1 MKCECRCEEWKKN
14 YSNMANWDFCPYCG
28 ADIRKSEP
36 GKPLIVKSGETWVSH
51 LEGVDYLWTGEY
63 EPEVFGVIHYDD
75 IYKLHGEWQDFR
87 DIILDDTI
95 AKSRPIINTSRHG
108 NEPIL
113 VKLYGVVKDI
123 NHPFI
128 CFRQNDSNLDLY
140 SANCRL
146 ATAQELENNA

>member
-1 MKCECRCEEWKKN
+1 MKCECEEWKKN
-14 YSNMANWDFCPYCG
+14 YSNMPNWDFCPYCG
-28 ADIRKSEP
+28 ADIRKSEE
-36 GKPLIVKSGETWVSH
+36 KPLIVKSGGTWVFY

-95 AKSRPIINTSRHG
+95 AKLRPIINTSRPG

-128 CFRQNDSNLDLY
+128 GFRQNDSNLDLY
-140 SANCRL
+140 SAGCRL
-146 ATAQELENNA
+146 ATAQELENNT